1 MDKKQ
6 HFIQEAIKLSQYAI
20 DNNTGGPFGVVIV
33 KDGEIIGKG
42 YNKVT
47 SENNPILHA
56 EVVAIQE
63 ACKKLNT
70 FDLSGCEMYS
80 SCEPC
85 PMCLSACYWAKIDK
99 LYFANSRKDAKKIGF
114 DDDFIYNEIPLS
126 IEERSLKTE
135 VLDNSEAV
143 KVFENWDK
151 KQDKIE
157 Y

>member
-1 MDKKQ
+1 MKDKQ
-6 HFIQEAIKLSQYAI
+6 YFINEAIKLSKYAV
-20 DNNTGGPFGVVIV
+20 DHNKGGPFGVVIV
-33 KDGEIIGKG
+33 KDGEIIGRG

-56 EVVAIQE
+56 EIVAIQE
-63 ACKKLNT
+63 ACKKLGT
-70 FDLSGCEMYS
+70 FDLSGCEIYS

-85 PMCLSACYWAKIDK
+85 PMCLSACYWAKLDK

-114 DDDFIYNEIPLS
+114 DDDFIYNEIPLP

-135 VLDNSEAV
+135 KLDNAEAF
-143 KVFENWDK
+143 KVFEQWSK
-151 KQDKIE
+151 KKDRVE